1 MTSAPASSSAPASP
15 IAPASSGA
23 AGGSSA
29 ASRPPATPQLLAITL
44 QPADVPAG
52 WKSTPYQPD
61 PSDAADNAALDKCLG
76 VPDTDSDET
85 GEADSPD
92 YSLANATISS
102 SASSYK
108 SQADITT
115 DTETIKSPKISSCL
129 DALFATQLKP
139 TLPTGST
146 LGGVSITVTPHT
158 STEPANVIATAAGTI
173 SVTASGQSIVVY
185 LNVAFITGPLIE
197 AEVDFEDVG
206 QPVPVAIQTAAITK
220 VAARAA
226 NGGSTTT

>member
-1 MTSAPASSSAPASP
+1 MASQ
-15 IAPASSGA
+15 
-23 AGGSSA
+23 
-29 ASRPPATPQLLAITL
+29 PPATPQLMAITL

-61 PSDAADNAALDKCLG
+61 PTAAADNAALDKCVG
-76 VPDTDSDET
+76 VADTDADET

-92 YSLANATISS
+92 YSLSNATISS

-108 SQADITT
+108 SQADITS
-115 DTETIKSPKISSCL
+115 DTTAIKSPKISSCL
-129 DALFATQLKP
+129 DTLFAAQIKP
-139 TLPTGST
+139 TLPTGSI
-146 LGGVSITVTPHT
+146 LGGVSITVTPHS

-173 SVTASGQSIVVY
+173 AVTASGQHIVVY

-197 AEVDFEDVG
+197 AELDFENVA
-206 QPVPVAIQTAAITK
+206 QPVPAAIQTAATAK

-226 NGGSTTT
+226 TGGSTTT